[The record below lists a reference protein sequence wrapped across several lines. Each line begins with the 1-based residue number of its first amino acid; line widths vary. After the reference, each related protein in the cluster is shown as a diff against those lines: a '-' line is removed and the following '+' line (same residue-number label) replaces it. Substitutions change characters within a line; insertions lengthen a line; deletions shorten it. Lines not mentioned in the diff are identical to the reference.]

1 MNNNINKNIA
11 ESAPSPLERAGVRLF
26 TRYKKLL
33 ADTFTPVSVY
43 LKLRDKFPNSILLE
57 SSDYHGNENSFS
69 FICCKPIATITVENE
84 TITETFP
91 DGKINSTPITSNP
104 ILQTPNTTVPDA
116 IKSFFAKFEVNQ
128 EDLKDVAMASGLI
141 SPSRA
146 GFGYISYDAVRYF
159 EDIKIHAK
167 KKESKQIPDIIYS
180 IYQYVI
186 AINHFKDEV
195 YLFEHTAD
203 GAPATLDQIESLIHN
218 KNFASYKFKA
228 SGKEESNL
236 NDDEYMQIVKKGKEH
251 CHRGDVF
258 QVVMSREFSQDFT
271 GDDFNV
277 YRTLRSINPSPYL
290 YYFDYGNFKIF
301 GSSPEAQLTVKKGVA
316 GIHPI
321 AGTFR
326 RTGDDA
332 ADTALAEKLKN
343 DAKENAEHVMLV
355 DLARND
361 LSRDCHDVKVEI
373 FREVQYYS
381 HVIHLVSNVTG
392 VMNDK
397 GSTMKIV
404 ADTFPAG
411 TLSGAPKH
419 NAMQLIDRYENGSR
433 GFYGGCIGYFSFD
446 GDFNHAIMIRS
457 FLSKNNKLFYQ
468 AGAGIVESSV
478 EINELNE
485 VNNKL
490 AALKS
495 ALKMAE
501 EI

>member
-1 MNNNINKNIA
+1 
-11 ESAPSPLERAGVRLF
+11 
-26 TRYKKLL
+26 LL
-33 ADTFTPVSVY
+33 ADTFTPVSIY

-69 FICCKPIATITVENE
+69 FICCKPIATIIVENE
-84 TITETFP
+84 TISEKFP
-91 DGKINSTPITSNP
+91 DGKT
-104 ILQTPNTTVPDA
+104 NTVSIPSSRTNRLVPDA
-116 IKSFFAKFEVNQ
+116 IKSFFSKFEV
-128 EDLKDVAMASGLI
+128 DKDGLKGASLASGI
-141 SPSRA
+141 ASVANA

-159 EDIKIHAK
+159 EDINLNAT
-167 KKESKQIPDIIYS
+167 KKESKQVPDIIYS

-195 YLFEHTAD
+195 WLFEHTHDNASSS
-203 GAPATLDQIESLIHN
+203 LEQVESLIHN
-218 KNFASYKFKA
+218 KNFASYKFKS
-228 SGKEESNL
+228 SGNEESNL
-236 NDDEYMQIVKKGKEH
+236 KDEEYKQIVKKGKEH

-258 QVVMSREFSQDFT
+258 HVVVSRACSFHFT
-271 GDDFNV
+271 GHEFNV
-277 YRTLRSINPSPYL
+277 YRALRAFHPSPYL
-290 YYFDYGNFKIF
+290 YYFDFGNFKIF
-301 GSSPEAQLTVKKGVA
+301 GSSPEAQLTVKNGVA

-326 RTGDDA
+326 RTGDDV
-332 ADTALAEKLKN
+332 ADAALAEKLKN

-361 LSRDCHDVKVEI
+361 LSRDCNTVKVEI
-373 FREVQYYS
+373 FREIQYYS

-392 VMNDK
+392 KMNDK
-397 GSTMKIV
+397 DGTMKIV

-419 NAMQLIDRYENGSR
+419 MAMQLIDRYENGSR
-433 GFYGGCIGYFSFD
+433 GFYGGCIGYIGFN

-468 AGAGIVESSV
+468 AGAGVVESSV
-478 EINELNE
+478 EESELNE